1 MARTNILLDD
11 RLVKQG
17 LRIYKCK
24 SKRELVHLALNEL
37 ISQAKRRTLL
47 ELRGKV
53 KWEGDLGE
61 MRRSRW
67 RDG

>member
-1 MARTNILLDD
+1 MLDD
-11 RLVKQG
+11 QLVKQG

-37 ISQAKRRTLL
+37 VNKAKRRTLL

-53 KWEGDLGE
+53 KWKGDLGE

-67 RDG
+67 RAG

>member
-1 MARTNILLDD
+1 MARTNIILDD
-11 RLVKQG
+11 QLVKQG
-17 LRIYKCK
+17 LQIYKCK

-37 ISQAKRRTLL
+37 LKKAKRREIL

-53 KWEGDLGE
+53 KWEGNLGE

-67 RDG
+67 KDR

>member
-1 MARTNILLDD
+1 MARTNIMLDD
-11 RLVKQG
+11 QLVKQG
-17 LRIYKCK
+17 LRMYKCK

-37 ISQAKRRTLL
+37 VNNAKRRTLL

-67 RDG
+67 RAG

>member
-11 RLVKQG
+11 QLVEQG
-17 LRIYKCK
+17 LRMYKCK

-37 ISQAKRRTLL
+37 VNKAKRRTLL

-53 KWEGDLGE
+53 KWEGDLAE